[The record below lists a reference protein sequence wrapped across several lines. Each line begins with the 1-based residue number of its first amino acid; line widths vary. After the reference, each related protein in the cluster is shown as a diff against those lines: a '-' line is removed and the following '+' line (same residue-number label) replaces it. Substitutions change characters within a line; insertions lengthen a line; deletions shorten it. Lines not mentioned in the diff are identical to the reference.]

1 MNASLRRKFED
12 IEKTLKRI
20 VSSSRDGIPI
30 IVEGRRDKEALRR
43 LKIPGIVICLK
54 SSGNGFYD
62 FTANLADKREVIVLT
77 DFDKEG
83 TRLAAKLIDELT
95 HMKVKVDVAI
105 WKKLKALCRSEIRAI
120 EELDGLVED
129 LREESRKG

>member
-1 MNASLRRKFED
+1 MNASLRRKFEN
-12 IEKTLKRI
+12 IEKTLKHI

-95 HMKVKVDVAI
+95 HMKVKVNVAI
-105 WKKLKALCRSEIRAI
+105 W
-120 EELDGLVED
+120 
-129 LREESRKG
+129 

>member
-12 IEKTLKRI
+12 IEKTLKHI
-20 VSSSRDGIPI
+20 VSSSREGIPI

-62 FTANLADKREVIVLT
+62 FTANLANKREVIVLT

-95 HMKVKVDVAI
+95 HMKVKVNVAI
-105 WKKLKALCRSEIRAI
+105 WKKLKAISRPEVRAI
-120 EELDGLVED
+120 EELAGLVEN

>member
-95 HMKVKVDVAI
+95 HMKVKVNVAI

>member
-20 VSSSRDGIPI
+20 VSSSQDGVPI
-30 IVEGRRDKEALRR
+30 IVEGRRDEKALRK
-43 LKIPGIVICLK
+43 LKVPGRVICLK

-83 TRLAAKLIDELT
+83 ARLAAKLIDELT
-95 HMKVKVDVAI
+95 HMKVKVNVAV
-105 WKKLKALCRSEIRAI
+105 WKKLRALCRPEVHAI
-120 EELDGLVED
+120 EELVGLVEN

>member
-12 IEKTLKRI
+12 IEKTLKHI
-20 VSSSRDGIPI
+20 VSSSQDGIPI

-43 LKIPGIVICLK
+43 LKIQGIVICLK
-54 SSGNGFYD
+54 SSGNCFYD

-95 HMKVKVDVAI
+95 HMKVKVNVAI
-105 WKKLKALCRSEIRAI
+105 WKKLKALCRPEIRAI
-120 EELDGLVED
+120 EELAGLVEN
-129 LREESRKG
+129 LREKSRKG

>member
-1 MNASLRRKFED
+1 LNASLRRKFED
-12 IEKTLKRI
+12 MEKTLKQI
-20 VSSSRDGIPI
+20 ISSSRDGIPI
-30 IVEGRRDKEALRR
+30 IVEGRRDREALRR
-43 LKIPGIVICLK
+43 LKIPGIVVCLK
-54 SSGNGFYD
+54 SSGNRFYD

-95 HMKVKVDVAI
+95 HMKVKVNVAI
-105 WKKLKALCRSEIRAI
+105 WKKLKALCRSEVRAI
-120 EELDGLVED
+120 EELAGLVEN

>member
-1 MNASLRRKFED
+1 MNASLRRKFEN
-12 IEKTLKRI
+12 IEKTLKQI
-20 VSSSRDGIPI
+20 VSSSREGIPI

-95 HMKVKVDVAI
+95 HMKVKVNVAI
-105 WKKLKALCRSEIRAI
+105 WKKLKALCRPEVRAI
-120 EELDGLVED
+120 EELAGLVEN

>member
-1 MNASLRRKFED
+1 LNASLRRKFED
-12 IEKTLKRI
+12 IEKTLKQI

-30 IVEGRRDKEALRR
+30 IVEGRRDREALRR

-83 TRLAAKLIDELT
+83 ARLAAKLIDELT
-95 HMKVKVDVAI
+95 HMKVKVNVAI
-105 WKKLKALCRSEIRAI
+105 WKKLKALCRPEVRAI
-120 EELDGLVED
+120 EELVGLVEN

>member
-1 MNASLRRKFED
+1 LNASLRRKFED

-43 LKIPGIVICLK
+43 LKIPGIVVCLK

-95 HMKVKVDVAI
+95 HMKVKVNVAI
-105 WKKLKALCRSEIRAI
+105 WKKLKALCRSEVRAI
-120 EELDGLVED
+120 EELAGLVEN

>member
-62 FTANLADKREVIVLT
+62 FTANFADKREVIVLT

-83 TRLAAKLIDELT
+83 TRFAAKLIDELT
-95 HMKVKVDVAI
+95 HMKVKVNVAI
-105 WKKLKALCRSEIRAI
+105 WKKLKSLCRSEIRAI

>member
-1 MNASLRRKFED
+1 LNASLRRKFED
-12 IEKTLKRI
+12 IEKTLEHI
-20 VSSSRDGIPI
+20 VNSSRDGVPI
-30 IVEGRRDKEALRR
+30 IVEGRRDEEALRE
-43 LKIPGIVICLK
+43 LKVPGRVICLK

-83 TRLAAKLIDELT
+83 ARLAAKLIDELT
-95 HMKVKVDVAI
+95 HMKVKVNVAI
-105 WKKLKALCRSEIRAI
+105 WKKLKALCRPEVRAI
-120 EELDGLVED
+120 EELVGLVEN